1 MKQQNMFIWRI
12 MDTPNLQWEPPKVVM
27 SKTNMPTP
35 KIVVTNKRV
44 VIAPRDTTYIA
55 NILELWGQ

>member
-1 MKQQNMFIWRI
+1 